1 MTDDVTSHADILTDN
16 MDTGVGS
23 VYEGKLRDTH
33 WKDSQTS
40 AKSPK
45 EERKWLHGQ
54 YLATA
59 GWDSFWTNDKYEQR
73 NTFASSIFFV
83 KLEIL
88 ESF

>member
-1 MTDDVTSHADILTDN
+1 MSFTSDRRNTRTRFTIFLYSYLLRLTDDVTSHVDILTDN

-23 VYEGKLRDTH
+23 VNEGKLRDTH
-33 WKDSQTS
+33 WKGSQTS

-59 GWDSFWTNDKYEQR
+59 GWDSF
-73 NTFASSIFFV
+73 
-83 KLEIL
+83 
-88 ESF
+88 

>member
-1 MTDDVTSHADILTDN
+1 MSFTSDRRNTRTSFTILLYSYLLRLTDDVTSHVDILTDN

-59 GWDSFWTNDKYEQR
+59 GWDSF
-73 NTFASSIFFV
+73 
-83 KLEIL
+83 
-88 ESF
+88 